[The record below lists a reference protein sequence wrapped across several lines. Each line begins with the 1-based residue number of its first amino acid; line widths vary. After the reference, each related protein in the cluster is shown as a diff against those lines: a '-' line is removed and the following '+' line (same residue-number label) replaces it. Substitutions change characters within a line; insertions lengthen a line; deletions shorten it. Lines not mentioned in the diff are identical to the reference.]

1 MDGNTYPLPKPFF
14 VMATQN
20 PIELE
25 GTFLL
30 PEAQLDRF
38 LLKIRLGYPEKA
50 EEIAILERFQ
60 KQDPLRELEP
70 VADPAEIVR
79 MQEVRK
85 SIRLSDPVREYIADL
100 VRATRGHASLY
111 LGASPRGAL
120 ALMRAGQA
128 YAALQGRDYV
138 LPDDVKGLAVP
149 VLAHRLILK
158 EEELLR
164 GETAE
169 RLVEKMVAQVPVPA
183 PLD

>member
-1 MDGNTYPLPKPFF
+1 MFF
-14 VMATQN
+14 LVA
-20 PIELE
+20 LSSSVS
-25 GTFLL
+25 TFLI
-30 PEAQLDRF
+30 QS
-38 LLKIRLGYPEKA
+38 
-50 EEIAILERFQ
+50 ERF
-60 KQDPLRELEP
+60 
-70 VADPAEIVR
+70 
-79 MQEVRK
+79 
-85 SIRLSDPVREYIADL
+85 DL
-100 VRATRGHASLY
+100 
-111 LGASPRGAL
+111 AL